1 MYEEN
6 EILENSGLL
15 AFLMGYL
22 AFFLILGIIIIIA
35 RWKIFQKAGKP
46 GWAAIVPI
54 YNFIVE
60 LEIIGKPW
68 WWLLLMFIPI
78 VNIVFAIMMVNLLAK
93 SFGKD
98 VGFTLGLL
106 FLPFIFYPILG
117 FGKAEYVGP
126 VGDPAALEAYRN
138 SKYNFGEGNS

>member
-6 EILENSGLL
+6 EILENSGLI
-15 AFLMGYL
+15 AFIMGYL
-22 AFFLILGIIIIIA
+22 AFFLVLGIIVIIS

-46 GWAAIVPI
+46 GWAAIVPV

-68 WWLLLMFIPI
+68 WWLLLMFVPI

-106 FLPFIFYPILG
+106 FLPFIFYPILA
-117 FGKAEYVGP
+117 FGKAEYIGP
-126 VGDPAALEAYRN
+126 VGDPIALETYRN
-138 SKYNFGEGNS
+138 SKYNFGEND

>member
-78 VNIVFAIMMVNLLAK
+78 VNIVFAIMIVNLLAK

-138 SKYNFGEGNS
+138 SKYNFGEGN